1 MKAVIITI
9 GNELLSGLTVD
20 TNSSYLGRELAAIG
34 IPVVWRTAVGD
45 NPSDI
50 IEAVDQGLKAG
61 DLVIC
66 TGGLGPTSDDMTLN
80 VLSKH
85 FKQKLALDK
94 SVFEYLKTRFAKR
107 GVEMP
112 ACNRKQALVPEKAKV
127 LFNSQG
133 TAPGILFKLKNKK
146 LILLPGVPREVKAIW
161 QESIKSDL
169 ERSPGRQFI
178 LSTALRT
185 TGIPE
190 SAIAEK
196 LYDLEKTLKPGVLA
210 YLPGQLGVDLRVT
223 LQGTDHKTLKN
234 KAVGILGRINKALKP
249 HVYGNEGQTMEE
261 AVGLILKKNKM
272 TLGLAESCTGG
283 LIGDRM
289 TNVPGS
295 SLYFKGGV
303 VVYSDQAKQ
312 KILGVKNQ
320 TLIKHGAVSAETVRE
335 MALAAKK
342 IFNSDIGLSISGI
355 AGPDGG
361 SNIKPVGLVF
371 IAIAEIKGLKVIEKR
386 FLGPRRQIKEMAA
399 QAALNELRLSLIN
412 GRSK

>member
-1 MKAVIITI
+1 
-9 GNELLSGLTVD
+9 
-20 TNSSYLGRELAAIG
+20 
-34 IPVVWRTAVGD
+34 
-45 NPSDI
+45 
-50 IEAVDQGLKAG
+50 
-61 DLVIC
+61 
-66 TGGLGPTSDDMTLN
+66 
-80 VLSKH
+80 
-85 FKQKLALDK
+85 
-94 SVFEYLKTRFAKR
+94 
-107 GVEMP
+107 
-112 ACNRKQALVPEKAKV
+112 
-127 LFNSQG
+127 
-133 TAPGILFKLKNKK
+133 
-146 LILLPGVPREVKAIW
+146 
-161 QESIKSDL
+161 
-169 ERSPGRQFI
+169 
-178 LSTALRT
+178 
-185 TGIPE
+185 
-190 SAIAEK
+190 
-196 LYDLEKTLKPGVLA
+196 
-210 YLPGQLGVDLRVT
+210 
-223 LQGTDHKTLKN
+223 
-234 KAVGILGRINKALKP
+234 
-249 HVYGNEGQTMEE
+249 
-261 AVGLILKKNKM
+261 M